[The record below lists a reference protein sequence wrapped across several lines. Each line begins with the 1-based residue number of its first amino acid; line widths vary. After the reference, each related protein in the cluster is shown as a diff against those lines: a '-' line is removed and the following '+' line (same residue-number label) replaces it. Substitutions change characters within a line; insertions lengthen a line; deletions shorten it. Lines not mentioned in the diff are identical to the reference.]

1 MPIGATDK
9 SKTMD
14 AIEKSVK
21 YMQRVWKDNEFER
34 VRHKCRNQHED
45 CTYWASLGE
54 CDANPKYMQLNC
66 APACET
72 CDQLDIRHRCPI
84 EPDNELIWK
93 PGDLNTLFEN
103 IVDNADGSG
112 EYLKFSPKALSRPK
126 TKRDG
131 TSAGVEKDGPWIVLL
146 ENFLTDEEADR
157 LIEIGTKQ
165 GYERSADVGKEKPG
179 KKSNTNAC
187 TFKLVDKSYN
197 RELNLFIQMV
207 HTRPWLVRLAHHITH
222 GVKNLHVT
230 MIHL

>member
-1 MPIGATDK
+1 MLTDICYETSNQFGVGQRVPTGATDK
-9 SKTMD
+9 TKTMD

-21 YMQRVWKDNEFER
+21 YMQRVWTDNEFER

-112 EYLKFSPKALSRPK
+112 EYLKFNPNALSRPQ
-126 TKRDG
+126 TKKDG
-131 TSAGVEKDGPWIVLL
+131 TPAGVEKDGPWIVLL

-157 LIEIGTKQ
+157 LIELGTKK

-179 KKSNTNAC
+179 KKSNTNTC
-187 TFKLVDKSYN
+187 TFNLIEKSN
-197 RELNLFIQMV
+197 N
-207 HTRPWLVRLAHHITH
+207 H
-222 GVKNLHVT
+222 
-230 MIHL
+230 